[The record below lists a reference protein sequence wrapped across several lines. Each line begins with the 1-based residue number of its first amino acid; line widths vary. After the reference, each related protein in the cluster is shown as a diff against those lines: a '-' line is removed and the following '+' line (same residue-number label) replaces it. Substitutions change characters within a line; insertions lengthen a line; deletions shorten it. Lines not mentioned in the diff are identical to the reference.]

1 MNIGEAAK
9 ATGLSAKMIRHY
21 ESIQLLPA
29 AKRSLSGY
37 RRYNETDI
45 HTLVFIQKS
54 RVLGFSLAEIKELVS
69 LWQDRGRESREVKQ
83 LTQKHIVNLEAK
95 VQELKAMIGTLQQ
108 LSSCCHGDERPE
120 CPILDGLAKK

>member
-45 HTLVFIQKS
+45 HTLAFIQKS

-83 LTQKHIVNLEAK
+83 LTQKHIVSLEAK

-120 CPILDGLAKK
+120 CPILEGLAKK

>member
-21 ESIQLLPA
+21 EAIQLLPA

-45 HTLVFIQKS
+45 HTLVFIHKARQ
-54 RVLGFSLAEIKELVS
+54 LGFSLAEIKELVS

-83 LTQKHIVNLEAK
+83 LTQKHIVSLEAK

>member
-29 AKRSLSGY
+29 AKRSQSGY
-37 RRYNETDI
+37 RRYNDADI
-45 HTLVFIQKS
+45 HTLAFIHKS
-54 RVLGFSLAEIKELVS
+54 RQLGFSLVEIKELVS
-69 LWQDRGRESREVKQ
+69 LWQDRERESREVKQ

-108 LSSCCHGDERPE
+108 LSACCLGDERPE
-120 CPILDGLAKK
+120 CPILEGLAKK

>member
-108 LSSCCHGDERPE
+108 LSSCCHGDDRPE
-120 CPILDGLAKK
+120 CPILEGLAKK

>member
-45 HTLVFIQKS
+45 HTLVFIHKS
-54 RVLGFSLAEIKELVS
+54 RQLGFSLAEIKELVS
-69 LWQDRGRESREVKQ
+69 LWQDRDRESREVKE
-83 LTQKHIVNLEAK
+83 LTQKHILNLETK
-95 VQELKAMIGTLQQ
+95 VQELRAMIVTLQQ
-108 LSSCCHGDERPE
+108 LSACCHGDGRPE
-120 CPILDGLAKK
+120 CPILDGLAKT